1 MSTLQH
7 DSLFETCN
15 DTWDIV
21 PCLTGVGTWNVIETD
36 SGAVH
41 EQFVNLDDARKARE
55 EYVMDTWEGLLQ

>member
-15 DTWDIV
+15 DRWDIV
-21 PCLTGVGTWNVIETD
+21 PCFNGVGTWEVIETD
-36 SGAVH
+36 SGSVH
-41 EQFVNLDDARKARE
+41 ETFDTLDEARKARE

>member
-21 PCLTGVGTWNVIETD
+21 PSLTGVGTWNIIETNT
-36 SGAVH
+36 GAVH
-41 EQFVNLDDARKARE
+41 ESFVTLDEARKARE